1 MPIFDCVVSLQW
13 VGDPLEGWVKFNQFV
28 KPAPRI
34 PERLPLHI
42 LSEIQMNHIAQ
53 LVKIEVKKMPHG
65 LNEKEIFREL
75 QLDQAWLSRV
85 KKGIYSNFINPYHD
99 HPLRNNMLSEHLFSW
114 ITI

>member
-13 VGDPLEGWVKFNQFV
+13 VGGPLEGWVKFNHFV

-53 LVKIEVKKMPHG
+53 LVKIEVKKTPHG
-65 LNEKEIFREL
+65 LNEKEILREL
-75 QLDQAWLSRV
+75 QLYQARLSRV
-85 KKGIYSNFINPYHD
+85 KKGIYSKFIILYYD
-99 HPLRNNMLSEHLFSW
+99 HPLHNNILSEHLFSW
-114 ITI
+114 RAN